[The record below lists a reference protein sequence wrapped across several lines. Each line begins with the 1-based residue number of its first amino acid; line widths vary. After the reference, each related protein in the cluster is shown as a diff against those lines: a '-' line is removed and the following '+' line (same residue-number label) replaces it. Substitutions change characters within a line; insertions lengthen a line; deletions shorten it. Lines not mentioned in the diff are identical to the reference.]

1 MVIATLSQRVMTNP
15 SAEMIEARAARRAI
29 QFARE
34 ISILDV
40 NFEGDSEIIIQELS
54 SKETVHNSYGL
65 VLEDAK
71 DLLHFQRYVFTHT
84 RRSGNS
90 VAHALARRVLDI
102 PNYSVWME
110 DAPPDII
117 PILYSS
123 PKKKKMYESI
133 KASINISFTAC
144 S

>member
-15 SAEMIEARAARRAI
+15 STEMIEARATRRAI

-34 ISILDV
+34 IGILDV
-40 NFEGDSEIIIQELS
+40 NFEGDSEIIILELS
-54 SKETVHNSYGL
+54 SKETGHNSYGL

-71 DLLHFQRYVFTHT
+71 DLLHHFQRYVFTHT
-84 RRSGNS
+84 RHSGNS
-90 VAHALARRVLDI
+90 VVHALARRALDI

-117 PILYSS
+117 PILYSDFV
-123 PKKKKMYESI
+123 SI
-133 KASINISFTAC
+133 
-144 S
+144 